1 MVSDLGTQFEVAATE
16 GSDDPTTAPRT
27 LATAGETQLIESA
40 VHRLETEHD
49 TAVSGDSSAAN
60 DESEL
65 LSDFPTRMAL
75 QDDVGNLVTRENG
88 DLVVGDRFWT
98 VFCSEV
104 CRRLWPAA
112 KVEHKVEHI
121 FEAVRDRSRPPFFAA
136 GTSSAETHPERSH
149 INYYSFLKSQA
160 SIVGADL
167 YPLPSQMMFIWHVF
181 EERIDPFLKV
191 LHVPSIAGIVRTLNG
206 DWASLEPGV
215 SALILAVSFAVVS
228 VLSGDE
234 VMVSFGVAKKD
245 IIARYRLG
253 TEQAL
258 ERADLLRTT
267 DLRAVEAY
275 TIYLNILQHSG
286 ESVPAWS
293 LLGALVRV
301 GVRLQ
306 LHHDGS
312 HFSDM
317 LEFEKER
324 RRRLWW
330 QICLMDARATGPRSS
345 DFSVSESMFDTK
357 MPANVNDADISANL
371 STVTAVSGRTDMTF
385 SLIRYQLWRLSRQ
398 VRSYIATAAFAQIRI
413 LDLFRRG
420 VQEIEETHL
429 VGLDTDRPIDSF
441 ITNMARLSIARIE
454 LILQQELTFPRS
466 HSLNSF
472 DSLTV
477 PSRRTTSEAAF
488 SKAISILE
496 YTWTLEHKPAWRP
509 WRWLLGSSLTP
520 WNALNI
526 VLVHICSTPWKQEYS
541 QAWSTAQKS
550 FDGIP
555 ESVKSTPQYVS
566 LYKLMW
572 QAASLVSPQTQR
584 VTADMDMNT
593 PSAFNLSNLYDPYR
607 ESERTPPSVAV
618 VHGQNGVEGGL
629 LAETTQQNWDILP
642 DVAWDLEDWVNI

>member
-1 MVSDLGTQFEVAATE
+1 MVSDLGSQLEVAATE
-16 GSDDPTTAPRT
+16 GGDDPTAAPRT
-27 LATAGETQLIESA
+27 SGTAGETQLMESA

-49 TAVSGDSSAAN
+49 TAV
-60 DESEL
+60 
-65 LSDFPTRMAL
+65 R
-75 QDDVGNLVTRENG
+75 
-88 DLVVGDRFWT
+88 
-98 VFCSEV
+98 
-104 CRRLWPAA
+104 RRLWPAA

-121 FEAVRDRSRPPFFAA
+121 FEAVRDHSRPPFFAA

-149 INYYSFLKSQA
+149 INYYGFLKSQA

-191 LHVPSIAGIVRTLNG
+191 LHVPSIEGIVRTLNG

-234 VMVSFGVAKKD
+234 VMVNFGVAKKD

-267 DLRAVEAY
+267 DLRAVEAC

-301 GVRLQ
+301 AVRLQ
-306 LHHDGS
+306 LHQDGS

-317 LEFEKER
+317 PEFGKER

-330 QICLMDARATGPRSS
+330 QICLMDARAAGPRSS
-345 DFSVSESMFDTK
+345 GFSVSESMFDTK

-371 STVTAVSGRTDMTF
+371 SIVTG
-385 SLIRYQLWRLSRQ
+385 L
-398 VRSYIATAAFAQIRI
+398 RSYIATVAFDQIRI

-420 VQEIEETHL
+420 VREIEEKYL
-429 VGLDTDRPIDSF
+429 VGLGTDRPIDSF
-441 ITNMARLSIARIE
+441 IANMARLSFARIE
-454 LILQQELTFPRS
+454 LILQQELTFPRN

-477 PSRRTTSEAAF
+477 SPRQTASEAAF
-488 SKAISILE
+488 SKAIPILE
-496 YTWTLEHKPAWRP
+496 YTWTLEHEPAWRP

-541 QAWSTAQKS
+541 QALSTAQKS

-572 QAASLVSPQTQR
+572 QAASLVSSQTQR
-584 VTADMDMNT
+584 VTADIDMNA
-593 PSAFNLSNLYDPYR
+593 PSAFNLPDLYDPYR
-607 ESERTPPSVAV
+607 ESERTPPSVPV
-618 VHGQNGVEGGL
+618 VHGQSGVEGAL
-629 LAETTQQNWDILP
+629 LAQTTQRNWDILP
-642 DVAWDLEDWVNI
+642 DLAWDLEDWVNI